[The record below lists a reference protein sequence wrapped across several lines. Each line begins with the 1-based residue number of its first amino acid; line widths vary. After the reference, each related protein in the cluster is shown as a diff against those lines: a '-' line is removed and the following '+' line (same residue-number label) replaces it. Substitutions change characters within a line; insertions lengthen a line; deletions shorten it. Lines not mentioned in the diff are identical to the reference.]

1 MIRASLLAA
10 VSVSLVAGLKLIDM
24 GIPRWRLKGSYA
36 GATGYPQFMPSTV
49 IRLRADGD
57 GDGKAE
63 IWSNQVDGLA
73 SIGNY
78 LKDAGWRAGVP
89 WGVPV
94 SVPSTLDRNAIR
106 NTATATECPR
116 VHARHSRPMTMAQW
130 RAMGVT
136 PTGRSLPDGEVATLL
151 EPDGRGETAYLLTGN
166 YKAILKYNCSN
177 FYALS
182 VGLLA
187 NAIVGR

>member
-1 MIRASLLAA
+1 
-10 VSVSLVAGLKLIDM
+10 
-24 GIPRWRLKGSYA
+24 
-36 GATGYPQFMPSTV
+36 MPSTV

-73 SIGNY
+73 SIANY
-78 LKDAGWRAGVP
+78 LKDAGWRAGIP
-89 WGVPV
+89 WGVAV
-94 SVPSTLDRNAIR
+94 SVPSSLDRSSIR
-106 NTATATECPR
+106 NTVTATECPR
-116 VHARHSRPMTMAQW
+116 VYARHSRPMTMAQW
-130 RAMGVT
+130 RALGVT
-136 PTGRSLPDGEVATLL
+136 PYSRSLPDTETAVLL
-151 EPDGRGETAYLLTGN
+151 EPDGQGQTAYLLTGN